1 MKVEFKKFRAGAV
14 TNLTATFADPTTAPP
29 QMLTGSNA
37 SESVGDN
44 YNPDHLLDDNSDTD
58 WMTAAASPYFEMDL
72 DATIRLGKV
81 RFLFSTLYWDLT
93 PSGIQIFIRESQNDA
108 WRQVAGDD
116 VVEYEAGW
124 QEWAGGSVLASHI
137 RVEFESCAG

>member
-1 MKVEFKKFRAGAV
+1 
-14 TNLTATFADPTTAPP
+14 
-29 QMLTGSNA
+29 
-37 SESVGDN
+37 
-44 YNPDHLLDDNSDTD
+44 
-58 WMTAAASPYFEMDL
+58 MTAAASPYFEMDL

-124 QEWAGGSVLASHI
+124 QEWAVGSVLASHI
-137 RVEFESCAG
+137 RVEFELCWVQRSGRTGRF